1 MTNKEF
7 KTLMNLKK
15 SFVKDSITLPANT
28 EKETFEIKSLSTKDE
43 FFLDIDRGGRIEL
56 SKFKLQNRYA
66 KTKQPLVQI
75 EIDSPPHINPDGTR
89 KSRNHIHVFRETDN
103 DTGNLPWA
111 YDLDEFE
118 EINLINID
126 VLNFTQ
132 VFFNFCAYCN
142 IKTDDIQG
150 II

>member
-75 EIDSPPHINPDGTR
+75 LPRILILTEQENPEITFMYSEKPIMTL
-89 KSRNHIHVFRETDN
+89 ETFH
-103 DTGNLPWA
+103 GLM
-111 YDLDEFE
+111 
-118 EINLINID
+118 I
-126 VLNFTQ
+126 
-132 VFFNFCAYCN
+132 
-142 IKTDDIQG
+142 
-150 II
+150 